1 MYVVDGLDLPA
12 AFASGTE
19 KLACRHLP
27 DDCLFDFTRADR
39 RRSHAADGHRG
50 AGELA
55 GRVSLDQDGG
65 RRDGEITV
73 PARELNKG
81 ITVI

>member
-12 AFASGTE
+12 AFAGGAE
-19 KLACRHLP
+19 KFGRRHLA
-27 DDCLFDFTRADR
+27 DDRLFDFTRADR
-39 RRSHAADGHRG
+39 HRSHAADGHRG

-73 PARELNKG
+73 PAANSTKA
-81 ITVI
+81 